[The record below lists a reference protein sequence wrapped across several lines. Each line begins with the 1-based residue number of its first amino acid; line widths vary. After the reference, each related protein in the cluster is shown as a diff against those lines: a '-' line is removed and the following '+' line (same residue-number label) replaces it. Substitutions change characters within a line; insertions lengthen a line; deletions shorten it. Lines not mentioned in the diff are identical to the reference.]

1 MIQPS
6 LFQQTDYSKIK
17 VEVIEGFVAK
27 LKQDPSIKDNLDI
40 LSISGWIVNGWK
52 YIEENSGRLDE
63 DLVESTELTS
73 ITQFTRFATVWA
85 RLTRDLVAGVK
96 SYQDALRPTIFH
108 IINILWLTSAVARLD
123 HPSFKAF
130 NQFSVQALSNLN
142 TLNHR
147 SISDTWPELIDCD
160 NRKSILLRLLHTKN
174 NRLLLII
181 GVLILN
187 CVHRSSAR
195 IESLI
200 NSTVGKKVM
209 MMLLE
214 RLDGLLDDETDVVFE
229 VIVNLIREI
238 INVEPISQV
247 PKLYESQATPSQ
259 VLSPSQL
266 SILKVI
272 ESSKTDLLPSTAF
285 LLQEFK
291 RLSNRLDL
299 AWQGFVL
306 VIEIWVKLIE
316 KMIASPIPTV
326 DLESIDLADISCVI
340 EISIRILKELTEK
353 RSELTL
359 SKTAQPSKGGGGKE
373 GDKKRSINQIMIGLI
388 KLLTN
393 LIELHSSSSSSD
405 LLDQSTHL
413 SNGGTFI
420 QDQVR
425 NLNGFPIIL
434 NFTKFDVDFPY
445 LSEHSI
451 VLIKFL
457 LKNNPENQEI
467 IKNLKPLNLPL

>member
-200 NSTVGKKVM
+200 NSTVGKKV
-209 MMLLE
+209 
-214 RLDGLLDDETDVVFE
+214 
-229 VIVNLIREI
+229 NLIREI

-340 EISIRILKELTEK
+340 EISIRILKELTEN
-353 RSELTL
+353 E
-359 SKTAQPSKGGGGKE
+359 
-373 GDKKRSINQIMIGLI
+373 I
-388 KLLTN
+388 KL
-393 LIELHSSSSSSD
+393 ESKWVS
-405 LLDQSTHL
+405 
-413 SNGGTFI
+413 
-420 QDQVR
+420 
-425 NLNGFPIIL
+425 IIL

>member
-1 MIQPS
+1 
-6 LFQQTDYSKIK
+6 
-17 VEVIEGFVAK
+17 
-27 LKQDPSIKDNLDI
+27 
-40 LSISGWIVNGWK
+40 
-52 YIEENSGRLDE
+52 
-63 DLVESTELTS
+63 
-73 ITQFTRFATVWA
+73 
-85 RLTRDLVAGVK
+85 
-96 SYQDALRPTIFH
+96 
-108 IINILWLTSAVARLD
+108 
-123 HPSFKAF
+123 
-130 NQFSVQALSNLN
+130 
-142 TLNHR
+142 
-147 SISDTWPELIDCD
+147 
-160 NRKSILLRLLHTKN
+160 
-174 NRLLLII
+174 
-181 GVLILN
+181 
-187 CVHRSSAR
+187 
-195 IESLI
+195 
-200 NSTVGKKVM
+200 
-209 MMLLE
+209 
-214 RLDGLLDDETDVVFE
+214 
-229 VIVNLIREI
+229 
-238 INVEPISQV
+238 
-247 PKLYESQATPSQ
+247 
-259 VLSPSQL
+259 
-266 SILKVI
+266 
-272 ESSKTDLLPSTAF
+272 
-285 LLQEFK
+285 
-291 RLSNRLDL
+291 
-299 AWQGFVL
+299 
-306 VIEIWVKLIE
+306 
-316 KMIASPIPTV
+316 MIASPIPTV

>member
-1 MIQPS
+1 
-6 LFQQTDYSKIK
+6 
-17 VEVIEGFVAK
+17 
-27 LKQDPSIKDNLDI
+27 
-40 LSISGWIVNGWK
+40 
-52 YIEENSGRLDE
+52 
-63 DLVESTELTS
+63 
-73 ITQFTRFATVWA
+73 
-85 RLTRDLVAGVK
+85 
-96 SYQDALRPTIFH
+96 
-108 IINILWLTSAVARLD
+108 
-123 HPSFKAF
+123 
-130 NQFSVQALSNLN
+130 
-142 TLNHR
+142 
-147 SISDTWPELIDCD
+147 
-160 NRKSILLRLLHTKN
+160 
-174 NRLLLII
+174 
-181 GVLILN
+181 
-187 CVHRSSAR
+187 
-195 IESLI
+195 
-200 NSTVGKKVM
+200 
-209 MMLLE
+209 MLLE

>member
-96 SYQDALRPTIFH
+96 SYQDTLR
-108 IINILWLTSAVARLD
+108 
-123 HPSFKAF
+123 
-130 NQFSVQALSNLN
+130 
-142 TLNHR
+142 
-147 SISDTWPELIDCD
+147 
-160 NRKSILLRLLHTKN
+160 RLLHTKN